1 MEFENNNPEQ
11 FKSINEECEYYKKHS
26 QIIEKQLI
34 SLQKDLSKLVE
45 EKKELLLVIEKQKT
59 QLKELEKKLSS
70 SGENNSNTINSINNN
85 SDLNTLESESDLNK
99 KIELTE
105 NNDDVNFCSDYN
117 TLTSNNGTEEINE
130 HPELYEGFHK
140 DLYEKE
146 EIDTIKERL
155 TITQLNL
162 NNSNPINEETDNK
175 DVNNKKDEIEDK
187 IAIQDQENDFNII
200 QEIINKDGNKNTKI
214 SEEEEQL
221 KTIENYLSV
230 NFINFS
236 KDILEFRKIIFEN
249 EDKINRLCSILK
261 RWYHFSKIFKK
272 AIHTLEVASKNL
284 NDNLIP
290 NKETIFFDCPD
301 LLSKIYLLQK
311 ILGDVSTY
319 CSFLINSI
327 DSNCNK
333 EIEKNVK
340 KYFGGFKKQRLNFSK
355 KYSEFIDLQTK
366 YLNTK
371 KTKKD
376 FNTLKENY
384 YKKYVELLEYKYDY
398 ICMINQIS
406 MFSRLKLPEIVS
418 LLNFSIV
425 SFFTQFYDENKNIP
439 NFVSDNLEKMLT
451 KIKVK
456 NQIVEKMVKQRKDMS
471 NIFKYVDNS
480 LITKEGFLNMKNSM
494 GIFKR
499 KYIKFEKGNIV
510 NCKLSKYSE
519 KDDNNK
525 VNSHLNYI
533 EKINPGETT
542 VICSLLFCNV
552 KQCDKN
558 YNYPFCFEIIN
569 AKNQKTF
576 IFQAETEYEAQ
587 EWIYTIQNAIG
598 NQIILLNDINEIG
611 SKTERHSIKE
621 RKSLSAENKKYV
633 KDEKNNEIK
642 TNNNK
647 DIKNEKQN
655 NESKIYIELLI
666 NINKCVDCEEK
677 KPTWL
682 NTNWLTLNCIEC
694 SGIHRNLGVQI
705 SKIRSL
711 QLDNISKEYIE
722 LLCAIKQDSINSVLE
737 EELTN
742 NIVKPNPIT
751 SREQKEKF
759 IIEKY
764 KEKRFIK
771 NSKIENIEL
780 VIFEAIQNNELIKV
794 YKLLKTNDV
803 DINGLYKIN
812 DEEYGFAHHCAK
824 LGKLTLIKLF
834 YVLGTDV
841 NKKDSKGLKPFD
853 YAEKNKQKEVR
864 EYLETK
870 EK

>member
-1 MEFENNNPEQ
+1 MEFKNNYPKK
-11 FKSINEECEYYKKHS
+11 FKSLNEECEYYKKNYY
-26 QIIEKQLI
+26 IIEKKLA
-34 SLQKDLSKLVE
+34 SLKKNFSKLIE
-45 EKKELLLVIEKQKT
+45 EKKGLLLVVEKQKKY
-59 QLKELEKKLSS
+59 LKELEKKLSS
-70 SGENNSNTINSINNN
+70 SGEKNSKIINSINSN
-85 SDLNTLESESDLNK
+85 SNLNILESESDLTKN
-99 KIELTE
+99 IELIE
-105 NNDDVNFCSDYN
+105 NNDDDHLISDCN
-117 TLTSNNGTEEINE
+117 NLTNNNETEEINE
-130 HPELYEGFHK
+130 RPESYEEFHK

-146 EIDTIKERL
+146 EIDTLKERL

-162 NNSNPINEETDNK
+162 NSLNPINEETDNK

-187 IAIQDQENDFNII
+187 MVNQEQENDFNIN
-200 QEIINKDGNKNTKI
+200 QDIINKDEIENTKA
-214 SEEEEQL
+214 SDEEEQS
-221 KTIENYLSV
+221 KTIENFLSV
-230 NFINFS
+230 NFINFN
-236 KDILEFRKIIFEN
+236 KDVLEFRKLIFEN
-249 EDKINRLCSILK
+249 EDKINRLYSIIK
-261 RWYHFSKIFKK
+261 HWYHYSKNFKK
-272 AIHTLEVASKNL
+272 AIQALEEAAKTL

-301 LLSKIYLLQK
+301 LLSQIYLLQK
-311 ILGDVSTY
+311 ILGDISAY

-327 DSNCNK
+327 ESNCNK

-340 KYFGGFKKQRLNFSK
+340 KYFGGIKKQRLNFSK
-355 KYSEFIDLQTK
+355 KYSEFIDLQNK

-376 FNTLKENY
+376 FNVLKENY
-384 YKKYVELLEYKYDY
+384 YKNYIELLEYKYDY

-406 MFSRLKLPEIVS
+406 MFTRLKLPELFS
-418 LLNFSIV
+418 LLNFSIA

-439 NFVSDNLEKMLT
+439 KFESDNLEKILT
-451 KIKVK
+451 KIKIK
-456 NQIVEKMVKQRKDMS
+456 NQIVEKMVKQREDVP
-471 NIFKYVDNS
+471 NRFKNVDNS
-480 LITKEGFLNMKNSM
+480 LITKEGFLNMKDSWGN
-494 GIFKR
+494 FKR

-598 NQIILLNDINEIG
+598 NQIILVDDNNEID

-621 RKSLSAENKKYV
+621 RKSLSVENKKYIRD
-633 KDEKNNEIK
+633 KNNNEIK
-642 TNNNK
+642 TNNDI
-647 DIKNEKQN
+647 DIKKEKKK
-655 NESKIYIELLI
+655 NESKVYIELLI

-694 SGIHRNLGVQI
+694 SGIHRNLGIQI

-711 QLDNISKEYIE
+711 QLDNISEEYIE
-722 LLCAIKQDSINSVLE
+722 LLCTIKQDLINSVLE
-737 EELTN
+737 EELPN
-742 NIVKPNPIT
+742 NIVKPNSTT
-751 SREQKEKF
+751 SRELKEKF

-771 NSKIENIEL
+771 NSEIENVEL
-780 VIFEAIQNNELIKV
+780 VIFEAIQNNEIIKI
-794 YKLLKTNDV
+794 YKLLKTNDI
-803 DINGLYKIN
+803 DINKLYKIN
-812 DEEYGFAHHCAK
+812 EEEYGFVHHCAK

-834 YVLGTDV
+834 YVLGADL
-841 NKKDSKGLKPFD
+841 NKKDSKGLKPIE
-853 YAEKNKQKEVR
+853 YAEKNEQKEVK